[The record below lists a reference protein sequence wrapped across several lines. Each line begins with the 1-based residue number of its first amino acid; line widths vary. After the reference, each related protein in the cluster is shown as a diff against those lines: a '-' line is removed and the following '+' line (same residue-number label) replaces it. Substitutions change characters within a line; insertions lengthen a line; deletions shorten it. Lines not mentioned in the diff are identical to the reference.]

1 MCFRKLRIYD
11 MDAVMKNT
19 ELPVLSHDQFLVHS
33 VFLKYEKIPNYY
45 TYIDNK
51 YNIYIYIYIY
61 IYILFSGFFG
71 DFFITIIIITT

>member
-1 MCFRKLRIYD
+1 
-11 MDAVMKNT
+11 MDAVMKNI